1 MLLERSWL
9 GGLDGHGGS
18 DSLGVEIKP
27 LRDAK
32 PPRMSGSWPWRQE
45 R

>member
-18 DSLGVEIKP
+18 DSLGVEFKP
-27 LRDAK
+27 LRGA
-32 PPRMSGSWPWRQE
+32 
-45 R
+45 